1 MKINWFKRSDDPKA
15 LLCVGER
22 LGYSCANTGL
32 AFSYTLILAFLTF
45 YYTDVVGIAPG
56 IVGTILLLSRVFDGV
71 SDLLMGWLMDRTRT
85 RFGKARPWILA
96 MAVPH
101 AITAILAFSVPA
113 GFTDM
118 QKYIYAFVT
127 YNLVNTITYTATNI
141 PIFAANCLLT
151 DNSDEHARSGIWM
164 QVGGTGALF
173 LVQYTFLPIVEK
185 LGGGARAWSITAGIF
200 AVIGAILMIIAAV
213 TIRERVVTAPEETKI
228 PLGTRLKAIFTN
240 KYWVMYTLY
249 WLITAIIIDMLS
261 ASALYFAKYILG
273 GEEFYGTYAT
283 IQSIIQTVLL
293 IVAMTFVLKKLGKK
307 QCSMAFYIL
316 WGVTCLIQW
325 FIPSY
330 PVAIACSAIRGVGY
344 AMSLGAQGAMIA
356 DSISYGS
363 KKAGFDTSGIG
374 NAGISV
380 GAKMGSGLA
389 SVLLG
394 GILEAFHYDG
404 TAATQ
409 AASALTGIKVVH
421 LALPVVL
428 CVVGA
433 LLLMP
438 FDLYKRVERGEAE
451 I

>member
-1 MKINWFKRSDDPKA
+1 MKINWSHRSDNPKDM
-15 LLCVGER
+15 LCVGER

-85 RFGKARPWILA
+85 KFGKARPWIFA
-96 MAVPH
+96 MAIPH
-101 AITAILAFSVPA
+101 AVTAILAFSVPA
-113 GFTDM
+113 GFTDL
-118 QKYIYAFVT
+118 QKYVYAFIT

-185 LGGGARAWSITAGIF
+185 FGGSARAWTLTAGLF
-200 AVIGAILMIIAAV
+200 AVIGAILMIIAAS
-213 TIRERVVTAPEETKI
+213 TIRERVAIQPEETKI
-228 PLGTRLKAIFTN
+228 PLGKRIKAVVTN
-240 KYWVMYTLY
+240 KYWFMYTMY

-261 ASALYFAKYILG
+261 SSALYFAKYILG
-273 GEEFYGTYAT
+273 GEQYYGPYAT
-283 IQSIIQTVLL
+283 IQSIVQTVLL

-307 QCSMAFYIL
+307 RSSMAFYLL

-330 PVAIACSAIRGVGY
+330 PLAIACSAIRGLGY
-344 AMSLGAQGAMIA
+344 AMSLGAQGAMMA

-374 NAGISV
+374 NAGICF

-389 SVLLG
+389 AALLG
-394 GILEAFHYDG
+394 GVLEMFHYDG

-409 AASALTGIKVVH
+409 VASALTGIKIVH
-421 LALPVVL
+421 LGLPIIL
-428 CVVGA
+428 CIVGA
-433 LLLMP
+433 LFLMP
-438 FDLYKRVERGEAE
+438 FDLYKRVERGEIE